1 METYKYPFVAKLI
14 YRFANI
20 PVTLLL
26 FVYFLFALLD
36 PNKTL
41 FNGISIVVHALLIYF
56 INRFYYKNYIYFP
69 YSIKIDNDKMICSD
83 YFLQRKEVTI
93 KLSEITE
100 ITGGI
105 FSNTPARPVYVID
118 SNGNKAGLSPHIK
131 NYNKLVTRIL
141 SNIPQKLYS
150 DILQRIKDFGELN
163 KKGIIKRKK

>member
-1 METYKYPFVAKLI
+1 MENYKYSFVAKLV

-20 PVTLLL
+20 PVTMLL
-26 FVYFLFALLD
+26 FVYFLIALLD
-36 PNKTL
+36 PEKTL
-41 FNGISIVVHALLIYF
+41 FNGISIAVHALLIYA
-56 INRFYYKNYIYFP
+56 INRFYYKNYKYFP
-69 YSIKIDNDKMICSD
+69 YLIKIDNENMICSD
-83 YFLQRKEVTI
+83 YFLQRKEVTM

-105 FSNTPARPVYVID
+105 FSNTPARPVYVVDVHGTRI
-118 SNGNKAGLSPHIK
+118 GLSPHIK

-141 SNIPQKLYS
+141 SNIPQELYG